1 MRMRHEWV
9 KRHNTKSFGPCW
21 WALASR
27 YLPLTTCH
35 LKHVEPCDRQRLWS
49 DAHTHRPVHID
60 GLRCP
65 GSLATRLLFG
75 SKCSGVATC
84 SVAGQDVPERGLP
97 HLKCARGAH
106 CHAICYSYEWPPYTL
121 FPLFTDKGTVEL
133 LVSCVSSAAQA
144 EEPSANGHDRDTL

>member
-49 DAHTHRPVHID
+49 DAHTQTRTYRRAPLSRKFGNSPVI
-60 GLRCP
+60 
-65 GSLATRLLFG
+65 RLKVQWSSHL
-75 SKCSGVATC
+75 
-84 SVAGQDVPERGLP
+84 QDVPERGLP
-97 HLKCARGAH
+97 HLKCARGAQ